1 VTDAPR
7 LRHELAIGPILMIGA
22 VVAGALLYFASQY
35 GFHRDELYFI
45 VAGQHPDWGYV
56 DQPPFTPIVS
66 ALAVQLLGV
75 APLAIRILPAFATM
89 AVIALAGAMA
99 REMGGGTRAQLIAA
113 ASVAISGVLGLG
125 HLDSTTTFDVLA
137 WSAISLLVI
146 RLLAGADE
154 REWLLVGLVAGI
166 GLQNKHLVLLLG
178 ASLVIGLLISR
189 RWRVF
194 GSRYAWAAVAIALV
208 IWLPNLAWQAS
219 RGFPQLEMGAVIAG
233 RSEIGDVI
241 AVIPFQLILA
251 GPLLFPIFVGGIWWL
266 LRDPDARPWRTIG
279 WAYLVALGLTLA
291 MRGQLY
297 YPLGLLP
304 ALVAAGAVPTDAW
317 LEGGRPFRRMAALA
331 GAATVSAALV
341 AIIMLPVLPPSLL
354 ARTPIP
360 DIYGESAE
368 QIGWPELVTTVE
380 TVVGGL
386 SDDER
391 SRAVVFTANY
401 GEAGALT
408 LLGDLPPVHAGHN
421 SFADW
426 GPPDDARD
434 LIVLVGHWQQ
444 RVGTGIFGRCDQRAT
459 ISNPARVENEEL
471 GAGVWVCPDPPGRWS
486 GIWDELRF
494 LS

>member
-1 VTDAPR
+1 
-7 LRHELAIGPILMIGA
+7 
-22 VVAGALLYFASQY
+22 
-35 GFHRDELYFI
+35 
-45 VAGQHPDWGYV
+45 
-56 DQPPFTPIVS
+56 
-66 ALAVQLLGV
+66 
-75 APLAIRILPAFATM
+75 
-89 AVIALAGAMA
+89 
-99 REMGGGTRAQLIAA
+99 
-113 ASVAISGVLGLG
+113 
-125 HLDSTTTFDVLA
+125 
-137 WSAISLLVI
+137 
-146 RLLAGADE
+146 
-154 REWLLVGLVAGI
+154 
-166 GLQNKHLVLLLG
+166 
-178 ASLVIGLLISR
+178 
-189 RWRVF
+189 
-194 GSRYAWAAVAIALV
+194 
-208 IWLPNLAWQAS
+208 
-219 RGFPQLEMGAVIAG
+219 
-233 RSEIGDVI
+233 
-241 AVIPFQLILA
+241 
-251 GPLLFPIFVGGIWWL
+251 
-266 LRDPDARPWRTIG
+266 
-279 WAYLVALGLTLA
+279 

-408 LLGDLPPVHAGHN
+408 LLGDLPPVHSGHN